1 MKEIAKFGQCH
12 SCAAFAIQESIAFLS
27 GASVASFVLFLC
39 AALFFFFA
47 TLSSP
52 IAAESAQGGLLHR
65 RMLRRATA
73 FLLFVLLR
81 CNCART
87 ELLHSGV
94 QDLRPDAL

>member
-39 AALFFFFA
+39 TALFFFFA

-52 IAAESAQGGLLHR
+52 IAAESAQGGLLHIHSR
-65 RMLRRATA
+65 RLPSRSQTHAQT
-73 FLLFVLLR
+73 
-81 CNCART
+81 CNSFPPLCLV
-87 ELLHSGV
+87 EM
-94 QDLRPDAL
+94 